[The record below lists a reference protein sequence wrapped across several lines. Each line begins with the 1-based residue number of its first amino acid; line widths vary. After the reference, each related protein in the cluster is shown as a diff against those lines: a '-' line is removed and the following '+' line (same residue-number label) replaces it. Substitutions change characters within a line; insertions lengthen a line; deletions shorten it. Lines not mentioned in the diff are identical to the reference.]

1 MEKKKNKTLYTC
13 LGCGCGTL
21 IFVAIVV
28 AVVAI
33 FFGDNISN
41 VFNGFSNPEEMTYQG
56 KKVTTLAEEQRL
68 YYDSDGNVPRTD
80 GTYKNKKNGVGLRFK
95 DKFRKNSTSTGSVEL
110 FLIDNPQNKLK
121 FKATSCGCS
130 LYDITDDQGKRW
142 GFATVGKDATVLF
155 INDNGYIVSFEF
167 NRDPKKDK
175 KEK

>member
-1 MEKKKNKTLYTC
+1 MEKNNKTLYTC

-80 GTYKNKKNGVGLRFK
+80 GTYKNKKKRCRTALQRQVSQELHVNGQRRV
-95 DKFRKNSTSTGSVEL
+95 V
-110 FLIDNPQNKLK
+110 P
-121 FKATSCGCS
+121 
-130 LYDITDDQGKRW
+130 Y
-142 GFATVGKDATVLF
+142 
-155 INDNGYIVSFEF
+155 
-167 NRDPKKDK
+167 
-175 KEK
+175 